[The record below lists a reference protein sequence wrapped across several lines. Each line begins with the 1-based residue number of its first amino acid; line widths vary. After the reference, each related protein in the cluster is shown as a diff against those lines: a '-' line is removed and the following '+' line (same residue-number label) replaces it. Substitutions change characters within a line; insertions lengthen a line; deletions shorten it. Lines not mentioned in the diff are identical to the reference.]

1 MSRYLLDGATLLAAM
16 AAPFRLRSEDHTILT
31 DRSNDIL
38 VSAATFLDAYELEQD
53 QKAEFSSLRGKLQS
67 DATQMGFVAIDT
79 APAHVDRAA
88 TLAAALPWPR
98 RILRAQSEMLPA
110 TLLTLE

>member
-1 MSRYLLDGATLLAAM
+1 MARYLLDGASLLAAM
-16 AAPFRLRSEDHTILT
+16 AAPFRLRSETHALIS
-31 DRSNDIL
+31 DRANVIL

-53 QKAEFSSLRGKLQS
+53 QKADFSSLRGKLQS
-67 DATQMGFVAIDT
+67 AVTQMGFVAIET
-79 APAHVDRAA
+79 SPAHVDRAA